1 MAALI
6 LTIASVVMAITAGQ
20 DLTLTWTG
28 EPHVQ
33 EAWIAAAIS
42 AAASIANGV
51 LGSAKARKE
60 RRQQLAYLDK
70 QKKENRDWYNRRY
83 YEDGTQRADAQRM
96 ITRTNDAIKK
106 RTQAAYGRKAVVG
119 GTDATLASTQQA
131 NAEAMGN
138 ALGDIVAN
146 SEARKDNIEA
156 QYRERQQQLEAAKN
170 DVNTSYS
177 QAQRQNMANAA
188 TGVMSAAASI
198 AANGEGSSSTGKSK
212 MKGSYGTEKG
222 VIKEGLRKSSLES
235 TNAKLAKYGGSIL
248 RSQED
253 PWKKAIRTKY

>member
-28 EPHVQ
+28 EPYVQ

-42 AAASIANGV
+42 AAASIANGL

-60 RRQQLAYLDK
+60 RQQQLAYLNK

-83 YEDGTQRADAQRM
+83 YEDATQRADAQRM

-119 GTDATLASTQQA
+119 GVDATLASTQQA

-138 ALGDIVAN
+138 ALGGIVAN

-188 TGVMSAAASI
+188 TGVMGAAASI

-212 MKGSYGTEKG
+212 VKGSSYWKNTP
-222 VIKEGLRKSSLES
+222 VTSLERQANLDRVNS
-235 TNAKLAKYGGSIL
+235 LLAKYGGLSL
-248 RSQED
+248 RKS
-253 PWKKAIRTKY
+253 